1 MKYLDL
7 ASIVCFLLAGTANN
21 DCIGGA
27 MLFVALSGIC
37 AVLAMKL
44 PHHKRKRAHRK

>member
-1 MKYLDL
+1 MKILEL

-37 AVLAMKL
+37 AVLAAAL
-44 PHHKRKRAHRK
+44 PKHRKKVRRK

>member
-1 MKYLDL
+1 MKLL
-7 ASIVCFLLAGTANN
+7 ELSSIICFLLAGTANN

-37 AVLAMKL
+37 AVLAATL
-44 PHHKRKRAHRK
+44 PKHRKKVRRK

>member
-1 MKYLDL
+1 MKFLEL
-7 ASIVCFLLAGTANN
+7 SSIVCFLLAGTANN

-37 AVLAMKL
+37 AVLTAAL
-44 PHHKRKRAHRK
+44 PKHRKKVRRK